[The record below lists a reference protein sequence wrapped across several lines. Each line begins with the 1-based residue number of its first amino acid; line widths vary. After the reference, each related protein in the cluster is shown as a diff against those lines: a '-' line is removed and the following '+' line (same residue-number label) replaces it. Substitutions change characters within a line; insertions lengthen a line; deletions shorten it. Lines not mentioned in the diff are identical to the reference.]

1 LLRGK
6 RFVIKDGM
14 YYVPCNK
21 RLYESLYI
29 RTVNESY
36 WLELPP
42 ENFIIPVSF
51 NKLTINLGIGQPEIL
66 CDGPRG
72 ELRGLLCPR
81 GLLLT

>member
-1 LLRGK
+1 LTLAQASLIYLPVTIVDILSILAIGPSIIASLLRGK

-42 ENFIIPVSF
+42 ENFIIPVS
-51 NKLTINLGIGQPEIL
+51 
-66 CDGPRG
+66 
-72 ELRGLLCPR
+72 
-81 GLLLT
+81 